1 MLSSLVNQRAFV
13 TTVRMVCICSLAAG
27 IKNDSRICSGIMP
40 AATSGFTGV
49 LGDSVYFN
57 LEILRFIDGSLFPL
71 LLVFA
76 SYSSY
81 DLSSG

>member
-1 MLSSLVNQRAFV
+1 
-13 TTVRMVCICSLAAG
+13 
-27 IKNDSRICSGIMP
+27 MP

-49 LGDSVYFN
+49 LGDSVYFD
-57 LEILRFIDGSLFPL
+57 LEILLDGSLFPL